1 MLPDVKIVNTL
12 TVFAYTEREMDLPS
26 TTVDDILSAADVNE
40 SAFEVSS
47 TAVAHGNIATNVDVG
62 SIRLEDILNE
72 QSDDDDDGNVGNI
85 YTSVENPPY
94 VSPNTIDLVNDSLV
108 KEAREYVRS
117 TSASP
122 PTNRTSPRTSEI
134 LQQILDEDETDDTD
148 QFLQY
153 LNGSYE
159 PQTSNKQ
166 DKPPEDKNVR
176 KLYIFIRYTWI
187 RIKLLY

>member
-1 MLPDVKIVNTL
+1 
-12 TVFAYTEREMDLPS
+12 MDLPS
-26 TTVDDILSAADVNE
+26 TTVDDILSAADANE
-40 SAFEVSS
+40 NGFEVAS
-47 TAVAHGNIATNVDVG
+47 TAVTSGNIATNVDVG

-72 QSDDDDDGNVGNI
+72 QSDEDDDGNVGNM
-85 YTSVENPPY
+85 YASVETSPY
-94 VSPNTIDLVNDSLV
+94 ASSNTINLVNDSLV

-159 PQTSNKQ
+159 PGTSSEESKTC
-166 DKPPEDKNVR
+166 EDKNVR
-176 KLYIFIRYTWI
+176 KLDFY
-187 RIKLLY
+187 